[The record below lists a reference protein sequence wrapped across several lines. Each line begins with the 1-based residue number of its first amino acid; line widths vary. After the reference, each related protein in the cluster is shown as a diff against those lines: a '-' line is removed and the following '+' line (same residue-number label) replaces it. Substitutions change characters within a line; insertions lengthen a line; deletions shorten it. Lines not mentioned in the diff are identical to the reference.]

1 VRAADVLAF
10 GAGALRGHGLRSGL
24 SLTGV
29 AIGIAAVVLLTALGE
44 GARRYVIEQFAAI
57 GSDLIA
63 ILPGKVETQGA
74 IPGLGGTTHDL
85 TLEDVAALR
94 RSLPNARY
102 VEPLVVG
109 TETVSH
115 GERRRQVLVAGVAA
129 DFVHVRRLTLERGRF
144 LPRLELDRGAPVAV
158 LGATVAAEL
167 FPGGD
172 PIGRVVRIG
181 GRRCRVIGVLA
192 ERGKQLGMDMD
203 EVTLI
208 PVATAM
214 QLFNRSSLFRV
225 LVSARPGA
233 SLDHVAERAHAVLIE
248 RHRGEDDVTIL
259 TEEAVVSSLSAIL
272 TVLTLALGAIAA
284 ISLAVA
290 GVGIMNVMLVSVSER
305 TGEIGLLKA
314 VGASR
319 GEILSCFLT
328 ESALLSTAGGLLGL
342 AVGWL
347 GVGILVRIFPAL
359 PAAPPGW
366 AVAAALILSVLVGTV
381 FGYLP
386 ARRATRLDPVAALA
400 GH

>member
-1 VRAADVLAF
+1 MRAADVLAF

-63 ILPGKVETQGA
+63 ILPGKVETKGA

-94 RSLPNARY
+94 RSLPEARY

-233 SLDHVAERAHAVLIE
+233 SLDRLAERAHAVLIE

-319 GEILSCFLT
+319 GEILGCFLT
-328 ESALLSTAGGLLGL
+328 ES
-342 AVGWL
+342 
-347 GVGILVRIFPAL
+347 
-359 PAAPPGW
+359 
-366 AVAAALILSVLVGTV
+366 
-381 FGYLP
+381 
-386 ARRATRLDPVAALA
+386 
-400 GH
+400 